1 MIKSIKCNLCNCFQ
15 NISNLTDNQKSED
28 PLCKDV
34 GQCEINSTGIKS
46 NHNRTTISQD
56 RGDLQATQ
64 KPGDTEHSRELDDS
78 NLAAC
83 AELTSIH
90 SDMISTSPSLFNRID
105 SNGGQVVPGSHLT
118 DQCKSVGCSEKKGD
132 ISGPEFCTNASQIIA
147 GVVESIEQESTIPP
161 VAPPRR
167 KRKNKKSAS
176 DTQVR
181 MRQ

>member
-1 MIKSIKCNLCNCFQ
+1 MIRSIKCNLCNCFQ

-34 GQCEINSTGIKS
+34 GQFEINSTVIKS
-46 NHNRTTISQD
+46 NPNRTSISQGRD
-56 RGDLQATQ
+56 DLQATQ
-64 KPGDTEHSRELDDS
+64 KPGDTDNSRGPDDS

-83 AELTSIH
+83 VELTSMH

-105 SNGGQVVPGSHLT
+105 SNGGQVVPGSHLN
-118 DQCKSVGCSEKKGD
+118 DQYKSVGCSEKKGD
-132 ISGPEFCTNASQIIA
+132 ISGPEFSTNASQIIA
-147 GVVESIEQESTIPP
+147 GVVESIEQESTVPP

-181 MRQ
+181 MHQ